1 MPCPTGSFKI
11 ISRGKGQSCMAS
23 CAYYAGEKK
32 YSEYE
37 CCWKY
42 PHSSPARVKWVE
54 VMLPPN
60 APRAYADPQTL
71 WNAVDAAETSVN
83 AQTARSTLFALPR
96 ELTDEQKLA
105 LVRDFCQR
113 EFVDKGMVCNFFYH
127 DKGDGN
133 SHVHIMLALRAMD
146 ENGKWLPKSKNVYA
160 LGENGNRIRAPNGRW
175 KRVKVD
181 TVDWNERKYGEI
193 WRQDWVAAQNAALK
207 AAGRMERVDM
217 RSLERQ
223 GVEDRLPQKHLGPTA
238 SALERKGV
246 SSERGDENRKIIS
259 VNKMLAFLQKT
270 VRGIGAWLDK
280 LRKAVSRQQ
289 IIESPDDY
297 PLSEVI
303 SAYLD
308 MRKDGRETWNRYAQE
323 KGAVHDL
330 KDGFKV
336 VSFLSN
342 HELYTVGQLGRYIA
356 ETQRTFFKIK
366 AESTAKERRIRD
378 IDALF
383 GAIQTIRELKPVQRE
398 YDGIHWNS
406 KREKYKAEHGNEL
419 SRLQKAIWLRE
430 KLVKSLGLAS
440 PPDKEQRAA
449 LKTECMQLEAE
460 REALLPKLEEV
471 KTEMA
476 ELNRIRY
483 WTRKVIPDALPR
495 MSDGRVSVEDAV
507 ETAVNRKELEQV
519 INDAEKNALRQSD
532 DPLQTNKSAP
542 IHFLAILEKS
552 IPLSS

>member
-83 AQTARSTLFALPR
+83 AQTARSMLFALPR
-96 ELTDEQKLA
+96 ELTYEQNLA
-105 LVRDFCQR
+105 LVRDFCQK

-133 SHVHIMLALRAMD
+133 PHVHIMLTLRAMD

-160 LGENGNRIRAPNGRW
+160 LDENGNRIRAPNGSW
-175 KRVKVD
+175 KRVKVN

-193 WRQDWVAAQNAALK
+193 WRQDWAAAQNAALE
-207 AAGRMERVDM
+207 AAGRAERVDM

-259 VNKMLAFLQKT
+259 VNKMLASLQKT
-270 VRGIGAWLDK
+270 VREIGAWLDE

-297 PLSEVI
+297 PLSDVI
-303 SAYLD
+303 TAYLD

-323 KGAVHDL
+323 KGVVHDL
-330 KDGFKV
+330 K
-336 VSFLSN
+336 
-342 HELYTVGQLGRYIA
+342 
-356 ETQRTFFKIK
+356 
-366 AESTAKERRIRD
+366 
-378 IDALF
+378 
-383 GAIQTIRELKPVQRE
+383 
-398 YDGIHWNS
+398 
-406 KREKYKAEHGNEL
+406 
-419 SRLQKAIWLRE
+419 
-430 KLVKSLGLAS
+430 
-440 PPDKEQRAA
+440 
-449 LKTECMQLEAE
+449 AE

-471 KTEMA
+471 KAEMA

-495 MSDGRVSVEDAV
+495 VSDGRVSVEDAV

-532 DPLQTNKSAP
+532 DPLQTNQSAP
-542 IHFLAILEKS
+542 IHFLAI
-552 IPLSS
+552 

>member
-440 PPDKEQRAA
+440 PLDKEQCMA
-449 LKTECMQLEAE
+449 LKAERTRLEAE

-471 KTEMA
+471 KAEMA

-483 WTRKVIPDALPR
+483 WTRKVVPDALPR
-495 MSDGRVSVEDAV
+495 VSDGRVSVEDAV
-507 ETAVNRKELEQV
+507 ETAANRKELEQV
-519 INDAEKNALRQSD
+519 INDAEKNVLRQSD

-542 IHFLAILEKS
+542 IHFLAI
-552 IPLSS
+552 

>member
-23 CAYYAGEKK
+23 CAYYSGKKK

-54 VMLPPN
+54 VMLPSN
-60 APRAYADPQTL
+60 APRAYADSQTL

-83 AQTARSTLFALPR
+83 AQTARSMLFALPR
-96 ELTDEQKLA
+96 ELTDGQNLA
-105 LVRDFCQR
+105 LVRDFCQK

-133 SHVHIMLALRAMD
+133 PHVHIMLTLRAMD

-160 LGENGNRIRAPNGRW
+160 LDENGNRIRALNGSW

-193 WRQDWVAAQNAALK
+193 WRQNWATAQNAALE
-207 AAGRMERVDM
+207 AAGRAERVDM

-259 VNKMLAFLQKT
+259 VNKMLASLQKT
-270 VRGIGAWLDK
+270 VRGIGAWLDE
-280 LRKAVSRQQ
+280 LCKAVSRQQ

-297 PLSEVI
+297 PLSDVI
-303 SAYLD
+303 TAYLD
-308 MRKDGRETWNRYAQE
+308 MRRDGRETWNRYAQE

-330 KDGFKV
+330 KDGFKA

-356 ETQRTFFKIK
+356 ETQRTFSKIK
-366 AESTAKERRIRD
+366 AESTAKEGRIRE

-383 GAIQTIRELKPVQRE
+383 GAVQTIRELKPIQQE
-398 YDGIHWNS
+398 YESIHWNGR
-406 KREKYKAEHGNEL
+406 REKFKAEHGDEL
-419 SRLQKAIWLRE
+419 NRLQKAIWLRE

-440 PPDKEQRAA
+440 PLNKEQRIA
-449 LKTECMQLEAE
+449 LTAERAQLEAE

-471 KTEMA
+471 KAELA

-495 MSDGRVSVEDAV
+495 VSDGRVSIEDAM

-519 INDAEKNALRQSD
+519 EDEAAQMALRASEESK
-532 DPLQTNKSAP
+532 PLQSERKQ
-542 IHFLAILEKS
+542 IDKLI
-552 IPLSS
+552 

>member
-11 ISRGKGQSCMAS
+11 ISRGKGCMAS

-42 PHSSPARVKWVE
+42 PHSSSSRVKLVE
-54 VMLPPN
+54 VMLPSN

-83 AQTARSTLFALPR
+83 AQTARSMLFALSR
-96 ELTDEQKLA
+96 ELTDEQNLA
-105 LVRDFCQR
+105 LVRDFCQK

-133 SHVHIMLALRAMD
+133 PHVHIMLTLRAMD

-160 LGENGNRIRAPNGRW
+160 LDENGNRIRAPNGSW
-175 KRVKVD
+175 KRVKVN

-193 WRQDWVAAQNAALK
+193 WRQDWAAAQNAALE
-207 AAGRMERVDM
+207 AAGRAERVDM

-223 GVEDRLPQKHLGPTA
+223 GVEERLPQKHLGPTA

-259 VNKMLAFLQKT
+259 GNKMLASLQKT
-270 VRGIGAWLDK
+270 VRGIGDWLDE

-297 PLSEVI
+297 PLSDVI
-303 SAYLD
+303 TAYLD

-330 KDGFKV
+330 KDGFKA

-342 HELYTVGQLGRYIA
+342 HELYTVGQLGQYIA
-356 ETQRTFFKIK
+356 ETKQAFSKIK
-366 AESTAKERRIRD
+366 AESAAKERRIRD

-383 GAIQTIRELKPVQRE
+383 GAIQTMKELKPIQQE
-398 YDGIHWNS
+398 YESIHWNG
-406 KREKYKAEHGNEL
+406 KREKFKAEHGGEL
-419 SRLQKAIWLRE
+419 NRLQKAIWLRE
-430 KLVKSLGLAS
+430 KLVKSPGLAS
-440 PPDKEQRAA
+440 PLDKE
-449 LKTECMQLEAE
+449 
-460 REALLPKLEEV
+460 
-471 KTEMA
+471 
-476 ELNRIRY
+476 
-483 WTRKVIPDALPR
+483 
-495 MSDGRVSVEDAV
+495 
-507 ETAVNRKELEQV
+507 
-519 INDAEKNALRQSD
+519 
-532 DPLQTNKSAP
+532 
-542 IHFLAILEKS
+542 
-552 IPLSS
+552 

>member
-23 CAYYAGEKK
+23 CAYYTGEKK

-42 PHSSPARVKWVE
+42 PHSSPSRVKLVE
-54 VMLPPN
+54 VMLPSN

-83 AQTARSTLFALPR
+83 AQTARSMLFALPR
-96 ELTDEQKLA
+96 ELTDEQNLA
-105 LVRDFCQR
+105 LVRDFCQK

-133 SHVHIMLALRAMD
+133 PHVHIMLTLCAMD

-160 LGENGNRIRAPNGRW
+160 LDENGNRIRAPNGSW
-175 KRVKVD
+175 KRVKVN

-193 WRQDWVAAQNAALK
+193 WRQDWATAQNAALE
-207 AAGRMERVDM
+207 AAGRAERVDM

-259 VNKMLAFLQKT
+259 GNKMLASLQKT
-270 VRGIGAWLDK
+270 VRGIGDWLDE

-297 PLSEVI
+297 PLSDVI
-303 SAYLD
+303 TAYLD
-308 MRKDGRETWNRYAQE
+308 MRRDGRETWNRYAQE

-330 KDGFKV
+330 KDGFKA

-342 HELYTVGQLGRYIA
+342 HELYTVGQLGRYIG
-356 ETQRTFFKIK
+356 ETKQKFSKIK
-366 AESTAKERRIRD
+366 AESATKERRIRD

-383 GAIQTIRELKPVQRE
+383 GAIQTIRELKPIQQE
-398 YDGIHWNS
+398 YESIHWNG
-406 KREKYKAEHGNEL
+406 KREKFKTEHGDEL
-419 SRLQKAIWLRE
+419 SRLQKAIWFRE
-430 KLVKSLGLAS
+430 KLTKSLGLAS
-440 PPDKEQRAA
+440 PLDKEQRAA
-449 LKTECMQLEAE
+449 LKTERAQLEAE

-471 KTEMA
+471 KAELA

-495 MSDGRVSVEDAV
+495 VSDGRVSIKDAM
-507 ETAVNRKELEQV
+507 EAAINRKELVQAQENMLDR
-519 INDAEKNALRQSD
+519 IAFGID
-532 DPLQTNKSAP
+532 KSVK
-542 IHFLAILEKS
+542 EKS
-552 IPLSS
+552 VLENKNSPKQK

>member
-23 CAYYAGEKK
+23 CAYYSGKKK

-54 VMLPPN
+54 VMLPSN
-60 APRAYADPQTL
+60 APRAYADSQTL

-83 AQTARSTLFALPR
+83 AQTARSMLFALPR
-96 ELTDEQKLA
+96 ELTDEQNLA
-105 LVRDFCQR
+105 LVRDFCQK
-113 EFVDKGMVCNFFYH
+113 EFVDKGMICNFFYH

-133 SHVHIMLALRAMD
+133 PHVHIMLTLRAMD

-160 LGENGNRIRAPNGRW
+160 LDENGNRIRAPNGSW

-193 WRQDWVAAQNAALK
+193 WRQDWAAAQNAALK

-259 VNKMLAFLQKT
+259 VNKMLASLQKT
-270 VRGIGAWLDK
+270 VRGIGAWLDE

-297 PLSEVI
+297 PLSDVI
-303 SAYLD
+303 TAYLD
-308 MRKDGRETWNRYAQE
+308 MRRDGRETWNRYAQE

-330 KDGFKV
+330 KDGFKA

-342 HELYTVGQLGRYIA
+342 HELYTVGQLERYIA
-356 ETQRTFFKIK
+356 ETQRTFSKIK

-383 GAIQTIRELKPVQRE
+383 GAIQTIRELKPIQQE
-398 YDGIHWNS
+398 YESIHWS
-406 KREKYKAEHGNEL
+406 GKREKYKAEHGNDL

-430 KLVKSLGLAS
+430 KLVKSLGLVYHL
-440 PPDKEQRAA
+440 DKEQRAA
-449 LKTECMQLEAE
+449 LKAERTRLEAE

-471 KTEMA
+471 KAEMA

-483 WTRKVIPDALPR
+483 WTRKVIPDALPHVL
-495 MSDGRVSVEDAV
+495 DGRVSVEDAM
-507 ETAVNRKELEQV
+507 ETAVNRKELEEIMEKTEQRV
-519 INDAEKNALRQSD
+519 TRQQIEHEKNQRNQSPKD
-532 DPLQTNKSAP
+532 KL
-542 IHFLAILEKS
+542 I
-552 IPLSS
+552 

>member
-1 MPCPTGSFKI
+1 MPCPTRSFKI

-23 CAYYAGEKK
+23 CAYYSGEKK

-54 VMLPPN
+54 VMLPSN

-83 AQTARSTLFALPR
+83 AQTARSMLFALPR
-96 ELTDEQKLA
+96 ELTDEQNLA
-105 LVRDFCQR
+105 LVRDFCQK

-133 SHVHIMLALRAMD
+133 PHVHIMLTLHAMD

-160 LGENGNRIRAPNGRW
+160 LDENGNRIRTPNGSW
-175 KRVKVD
+175 KRVKVN
-181 TVDWNERKYGEI
+181 TVDWNERRYGEI
-193 WRQDWVAAQNAALK
+193 WRQDWATAQNAALE

-238 SALERKGV
+238 SALERKGI

-259 VNKMLAFLQKT
+259 VNKMLASLQKT
-270 VRGIGAWLDK
+270 VRGIGAWLDE

-289 IIESPDDY
+289 IID
-297 PLSEVI
+297 VI
-303 SAYLD
+303 TAYLD
-308 MRKDGRETWNRYAQE
+308 MRRDGRETWNRYAQE

-330 KDGFKV
+330 KDGFKA

-356 ETQRTFFKIK
+356 ETQRTFSKIK

-383 GAIQTIRELKPVQRE
+383 GAIQTIRELKPIQQE
-398 YDGIHWNS
+398 YEDIHWNG

-419 SRLQKAIWLRE
+419 NRLQKAIWLRE

-440 PPDKEQRAA
+440 PLDKEQRAA
-449 LKTECMQLEAE
+449 LKAERTRLEAE

-471 KTEMA
+471 RAELA

-495 MSDGRVSVEDAV
+495 VSDGRVSVEDAV

-519 INDAEKNALRQSD
+519 EDEAARMAAHQPQEQEKQKVKQQGEIASL
-532 DPLQTNKSAP
+532 
-542 IHFLAILEKS
+542 
-552 IPLSS
+552 

>member
-23 CAYYAGEKK
+23 CAYYSGEKK

-54 VMLPPN
+54 VMLPSN

-83 AQTARSTLFALPR
+83 AQTARSMLFALPR
-96 ELTDEQKLA
+96 ELTDEQNLA

-133 SHVHIMLALRAMD
+133 PHVHIMLTLRAMD

-160 LGENGNRIRAPNGRW
+160 LDENGNRIRTPNGRW
-175 KRVKVD
+175 KRVKVN

-193 WRQDWVAAQNAALK
+193 WRQDWAAAQNAALE

-223 GVEDRLPQKHLGPTA
+223 GVEDRLPQKHLGPIP
-238 SALERKGV
+238 SALERKGI

-259 VNKMLAFLQKT
+259 SNEMLAFLQKT
-270 VRGIGAWLDK
+270 VRGIGDWLDE

-297 PLSEVI
+297 PLSDVI
-303 SAYLD
+303 TAYLD

-330 KDGFKV
+330 KDGFKA

-342 HELYTVGQLGRYIA
+342 HQLYTVGQLGRYIA
-356 ETQRTFFKIK
+356 ETKQEFSKIK
-366 AESTAKERRIRD
+366 ADSAAKERRIRD

-383 GAIQTIRELKPVQRE
+383 GAIQTIRELKPVQQE
-398 YDGIHWNS
+398 YESIHWNG
-406 KREKYKAEHGNEL
+406 KREKFKAEHGGEL
-419 SRLQKAIWLRE
+419 RRLQKAIWLRE
-430 KLVKSLGLAS
+430 KLIKSLGLAS
-440 PPDKEQRAA
+440 PLDKEQRIA
-449 LKTECMQLEAE
+449 LKAERTRLEAE

-471 KTEMA
+471 KAEMA

-495 MSDGRVSVEDAV
+495 VSDGRISIEDAM
-507 ETAVNRKELEQV
+507 ETASNRKELEEITEETEQRV
-519 INDAEKNALRQSD
+519 TRQQSEHGKNQRNQSPKD
-532 DPLQTNKSAP
+532 KL
-542 IHFLAILEKS
+542 I
-552 IPLSS
+552 

>member
-23 CAYYAGEKK
+23 CAYYSGEKK

-42 PHSSPARVKWVE
+42 PHSSSSRVKWVE

-83 AQTARSTLFALPR
+83 AQTARSMLFALPR
-96 ELTDEQKLA
+96 ELTDEQNLA
-105 LVRDFCQR
+105 LVRDFCQK

-133 SHVHIMLALRAMD
+133 PHVHIMLTLRAMD

-160 LGENGNRIRAPNGRW
+160 LDENGKRIRAPNGSW
-175 KRVKVD
+175 KRVKVN

-193 WRQDWVAAQNAALK
+193 WRQDWAAAQNAALE
-207 AAGRMERVDM
+207 AAGRAERVDM

-238 SALERKGV
+238 SALEHKGV

-259 VNKMLAFLQKT
+259 VNKVLASLQKT
-270 VRGIGAWLDK
+270 VRGIRDWLDE

-297 PLSEVI
+297 PLSDVI
-303 SAYLD
+303 TAYLD
-308 MRKDGRETWNRYAQE
+308 MRKEGRETWNRYAQE

-330 KDGFKV
+330 KDGFKA
-336 VSFLSN
+336 VSFLLN
-342 HELYTVGQLGRYIA
+342 HELYTAGQLGRYIA
-356 ETQRTFFKIK
+356 ETKQAFSKIK

-383 GAIQTIRELKPVQRE
+383 GAIQTIRELKPIQQE
-398 YDGIHWNS
+398 YESIHWNG
-406 KREKYKAEHGNEL
+406 KREKFKAEHGDEL
-419 SRLQKAIWLRE
+419 NRLQKAIWLRE
-430 KLVKSLGLAS
+430 KLMKSLGLVS
-440 PPDKEQRAA
+440 PLDKEQRAA
-449 LKTECMQLEAE
+449 LKTERAQLEAE

-495 MSDGRVSVEDAV
+495 VLDGRVSIEDAM
-507 ETAVNRKELEQV
+507 ETAGNRKELEQV
-519 INDAEKNALRQSD
+519 EDEAAQMALRASEESK
-532 DPLQTNKSAP
+532 PLQSERKQ
-542 IHFLAILEKS
+542 IDKLI
-552 IPLSS
+552 

>member
-23 CAYYAGEKK
+23 CAYYSGEKK

-54 VMLPPN
+54 VMLPSN
-60 APRAYADPQTL
+60 APRAYADSQTL

-83 AQTARSTLFALPR
+83 AQTARSMLFALPR
-96 ELTDEQKLA
+96 ELTDEQNLA
-105 LVRDFCQR
+105 LVRDFCQK

-133 SHVHIMLALRAMD
+133 PHVHIMLTLRAMD

-160 LGENGNRIRAPNGRW
+160 LDENGNRIRTPNGSW
-175 KRVKVD
+175 KRVKVN
-181 TVDWNERKYGEI
+181 TVDWNERRYGEI
-193 WRQDWVAAQNAALK
+193 WRQDWATAQNAALE

-270 VRGIGAWLDK
+270 VRGIGAWLDE

-297 PLSEVI
+297 PLSDVI
-303 SAYLD
+303 TAYLD
-308 MRKDGRETWNRYAQE
+308 MRRDGRETWNRYAQE

-330 KDGFKV
+330 KDGFKA

-356 ETQRTFFKIK
+356 ETQRTFSRIK

-383 GAIQTIRELKPVQRE
+383 GAIQTMKELKPIQQE
-398 YDGIHWNS
+398 YESIHWNG
-406 KREKYKAEHGNEL
+406 KREKFKAEHGGEL
-419 SRLQKAIWLRE
+419 SRLQKALWLRE
-430 KLVKSLGLAS
+430 KLIKSLGLAS
-440 PPDKEQRAA
+440 PLDKEQRAA
-449 LKTECMQLEAE
+449 LKTERMQLEAE
-460 REALLPKLEEV
+460 RETLLPKLEEV
-471 KTEMA
+471 KAELA
-476 ELNRIRY
+476 ELNRLRY

-495 MSDGRVSVEDAV
+495 VSDGRVSIEDV
-507 ETAVNRKELEQV
+507 METAGNRKELEQV
-519 INDAEKNALRQSD
+519 EEEAAQTALRELGESK
-532 DPLQTNKSAP
+532 PLQSERKQTDKQ
-542 IHFLAILEKS
+542 I
-552 IPLSS
+552 